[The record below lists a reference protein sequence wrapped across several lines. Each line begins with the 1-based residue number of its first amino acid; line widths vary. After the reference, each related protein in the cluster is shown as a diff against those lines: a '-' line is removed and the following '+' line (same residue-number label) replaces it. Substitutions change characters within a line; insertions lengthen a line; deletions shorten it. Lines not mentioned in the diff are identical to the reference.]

1 MNQPNLQFSSFLILL
16 SGKKSAAYVTNLSF
30 LISKTHLDPSTGIRR
45 KVIIELSLL
54 GILSILMIVIF
65 FLPSDER
72 EGNLFRVKIIYQCVC
87 NILSLFLSLIKL
99 ISFNYRT
106 MHMPSQSLSCVH
118 SFKILGVVA
127 MLPCWRIMTLNTI

>member
-30 LISKTHLDPSTGIRR
+30 LISKTHLDPSNGIRR

-54 GILSILMIVIF
+54 GILSILMIVVF

-72 EGNLFRVKIIYQCVC
+72 EGNLFRVKIQNTNTFVLFYQFFYQ
-87 NILSLFLSLIKL
+87 LR
-99 ISFNYRT
+99 SFNYRT
-106 MHMPSQSLSCVH
+106 MHMPSPFLSCDH

-127 MLPCWRIMTLNTI
+127 MLPYWEIMTLKIM